1 MTDKINEALK
11 YYSFKKKGIMDFVN
25 SKNDLTVEEII
36 ENAEE
41 LSILE
46 YKITALQVALEN

>member
-1 MTDKINEALK
+1 MIDKINEALK
-11 YYSFKKKGIMDFVN
+11 YYTYKKQGIMNFIN
-25 SKNDLTVEEII
+25 CNDELTVEEII

>member
-1 MTDKINEALK
+1 MENKINEALK
-11 YYSFKKKGIMDFVN
+11 YYLYKRKGILNFVN
-25 SKNDLTVEEII
+25 EKTNLTVEEII

>member
-1 MTDKINEALK
+1 MTDKINETLK
-11 YYSFKKKGIMDFVN
+11 YYSYKKKGLMNFINGKD
-25 SKNDLTVEEII
+25 DLTVEEII

>member
-1 MTDKINEALK
+1 MTDKINETLK
-11 YYSFKKKGIMDFVN
+11 YYSYKKNGIMNFINGKD
-25 SKNDLTVEEII
+25 DLTVEEII

>member
-1 MTDKINEALK
+1 MLIRRKALWI
-11 YYSFKKKGIMDFVN
+11 F
-25 SKNDLTVEEII
+25 LTVEEII

>member
-1 MTDKINEALK
+1 MDDKINEALK
-11 YYSFKKKGIMDFVN
+11 YYFHKRKDIMNFVN
-25 SKNDLTVEEII
+25 GNDNLTVEEII

>member
-1 MTDKINEALK
+1 MDYKINEALK
-11 YYSFKKKGIMDFVN
+11 YYFYKRDGILNYVN
-25 SKNDLTVEEII
+25 NNKSLTVEEII

-41 LSILE
+41 LSVLE

>member
-1 MTDKINEALK
+1 MDKINEALK
-11 YYSFKKKGIMDFVN
+11 YYFYKRDGILNYINGKD
-25 SKNDLTVEEII
+25 DLTVEEII

-41 LSILE
+41 LSVLE

>member
-1 MTDKINEALK
+1 MEDKINEALK
-11 YYSFKKKGIMDFVN
+11 YYSYKKKGLMDFVN
-25 SKNDLTVEEII
+25 GKDDLTVEEII

-41 LSILE
+41 LAILE

>member
-1 MTDKINEALK
+1 MEYKINEALK
-11 YYSFKKKGIMDFVN
+11 YYLYKKNGILNFIN
-25 SKNDLTVEEII
+25 GNNNLSAEEII

>member
-1 MTDKINEALK
+1 MEKINEALK
-11 YYSFKKKGIMDFVN
+11 YYSYKREGLLNFINGK
-25 SKNDLTVEEII
+25 SDLTVEEII

>member
-1 MTDKINEALK
+1 MNFINGK
-11 YYSFKKKGIMDFVN
+11 D
-25 SKNDLTVEEII
+25 DLTVEEII

>member
-1 MTDKINEALK
+1 MKDQITEALK
-11 YYSFKKKGIMDFVN
+11 YYFYKRKGILDYIN
-25 SKNDLTVEEII
+25 NNNDLTVEDIV

-46 YKITALQVALEN
+46 YKITALQVAQEN

>member
-1 MTDKINEALK
+1 MDKINEALK
-11 YYSFKKKGIMDFVN
+11 YYFYKRKGILDYIN
-25 SKNDLTVEEII
+25 KNNDLTAEDII

-46 YKITALQVALEN
+46 YKITALQVAQEN

>member
-1 MTDKINEALK
+1 MDKINEALK
-11 YYSFKKKGIMDFVN
+11 YYFLKREGILNYVN
-25 SKNDLTVEEII
+25 SKSDLSVEEII

>member
-1 MTDKINEALK
+1 MVHKIDEALA
-11 YYSFKKKGIMDFVN
+11 YYNFKKKEILAFFNGKD
-25 SKNDLTVEEII
+25 DLRLEEII

-46 YKITALQVALEN
+46 YKIMALQVALEN

>member
-1 MTDKINEALK
+1 MEYKINESLK
-11 YYSFKKKGIMDFVN
+11 YYHYKRNGILNFVN
-25 SKNDLTVEEII
+25 TNNNLTVEEII

-46 YKITALQVALEN
+46 YKITALQAALEN

>member
-1 MTDKINEALK
+1 MKDQITEALK
-11 YYSFKKKGIMDFVN
+11 YYCYKRKGILDYIN
-25 SKNDLTVEEII
+25 NNNDLTVEDII

-46 YKITALQVALEN
+46 YKITALQVAQEN

>member
-1 MTDKINEALK
+1 MDDKINEAIKYYFLKRDGILK
-11 YYSFKKKGIMDFVN
+11 YINGKA
-25 SKNDLTVEEII
+25 DLTVEEII

>member
-1 MTDKINEALK
+1 MIHKINEALK
-11 YYSFKKKGIMDFVN
+11 YYSYKRQGIMDFIN
-25 SKNDLTVEEII
+25 SKDDLTVEEII

>member
-11 YYSFKKKGIMDFVN
+11 YYSYKKKRIMNFINGKD
-25 SKNDLTVEEII
+25 DLTVEEII
-36 ENAEE
+36 ENADE